1 LQILF
6 VGEYTVLYLPN
17 PDEKTMKTTQEIDT
31 TKVDEIL
38 TRFRKEE
45 GSLIPVLQEIQA
57 VYRYLP
63 REALL
68 QVSKG
73 LKIPLVRIYG
83 VVTFYS
89 QFYLTPRGKHVI
101 KSCQGTACHVRGA
114 KGALEALTRELHVEP
129 GGTTKDMNFT
139 LETVACLGTCFLA
152 PVMMIDDDYYGKL
165 SPKRAADTL
174 KKYSPERKTEEA

>member
-1 LQILF
+1 
-6 VGEYTVLYLPN
+6 
-17 PDEKTMKTTQEIDT
+17 MQEIDI

-38 TRFRKEE
+38 TRFRQEE

-57 VYRYLP
+57 LYRYLP
-63 REALL
+63 REAILL
-68 QVSKG
+68 VSKR

-101 KSCQGTACHVRGA
+101 KSCQGTACHVRGS
-114 KGALEALTRELHVEP
+114 KGALESLCRELRVEP
-129 GGTTKDMNFT
+129 GGTTEDRNFT

-165 SPKRAADTL
+165 SPKRAADAL
-174 KKYSPERKTEEA
+174 KKYSPEQKREEA

>member
-1 LQILF
+1 
-6 VGEYTVLYLPN
+6 
-17 PDEKTMKTTQEIDT
+17 MQEIDI

-57 VYRYLP
+57 LYRYLP
-63 REALL
+63 REAILR
-68 QVSKG
+68 VSKR

-101 KSCQGTACHVRGA
+101 KSCQGTACHVRGHR
-114 KGALEALTRELHVEP
+114 KGALEVPDAGSCTMEP
-129 GGTTKDMNFT
+129 GGTTPDHE
-139 LETVACLGTCFLA
+139 LHPGDGRLPRDL
-152 PVMMIDDDYYGKL
+152 L
-165 SPKRAADTL
+165 SRAGHDGRRGLLRATSRPSGPRTRS
-174 KKYSPERKTEEA
+174 KKYAPGSGRRMEA